1 MVFTKEY
8 KFPSDEELKV
18 EECPLGSPYIRAG
31 AHHLG
36 KYCEA
41 QNNEFM
47 LCRHETRDPIK
58 CLPEG
63 KVVTSCTNE
72 FFRKVKASCGE
83 TFTQYAMCLE
93 QSMGMENTNC
103 RGIQAKFDT
112 CMKDS
117 LGMDRPPLGY
127 FSLIRVHESDR
138 PVPKA
143 ERPAWL
149 DDPRGVGGRADGLPK
164 DFPRN
169 DHKGK
174 PGWVFGL

>member
-72 FFRKVKASCGE
+72 FFRKVSVPTLGQKS
-83 TFTQYAMCLE
+83 TFYPKIHIVKIPIFPKITFLRSQ
-93 QSMGMENTNC
+93 
-103 RGIQAKFDT
+103 
-112 CMKDS
+112 
-117 LGMDRPPLGY
+117 
-127 FSLIRVHESDR
+127 FSQNA
-138 PVPKA
+138 P
-143 ERPAWL
+143 
-149 DDPRGVGGRADGLPK
+149 
-164 DFPRN
+164 F
-169 DHKGK
+169 
-174 PGWVFGL
+174 